1 MFTQE
6 SSYAYAVLTALTVA
20 VVVTFIALVHALVG
34 FQFFY

>member
-20 VVVTFIALVHALVG
+20 VVVTLAALVHALG
-34 FQFFY
+34 RFQFFY